1 MNRRIGGGSDIMKK
15 DKRNEGGKSRLI
27 SRRDFAHGAAT
38 VMGAGAIAQAT
49 AALDDLPEEAKAV
62 KIEKSSEIAAHME
75 EWIIT
80 DDDIR
85 RVIANAE
92 KTGRKLYQPDSD
104 HFLSKLRIGQVYF
117 YVEYSKT
124 GDSTYKIHTT
134 WSHRFVMLK
143 EPY

>member
-1 MNRRIGGGSDIMKK
+1 MPEK
-15 DKRNEGGKSRLI
+15 DRRNEGKTPRLI
-27 SRRDFAHGAAT
+27 SRRDFTHGAAT
-38 VMGAGAIAQAT
+38 VMGAGAIAQA
-49 AALDDLPEEAKAV
+49 AVALDDLPEEAKTV
-62 KIEKSSEIAAHME
+62 KIEKSDEIAALME
-75 EWIIT
+75 ERVIT